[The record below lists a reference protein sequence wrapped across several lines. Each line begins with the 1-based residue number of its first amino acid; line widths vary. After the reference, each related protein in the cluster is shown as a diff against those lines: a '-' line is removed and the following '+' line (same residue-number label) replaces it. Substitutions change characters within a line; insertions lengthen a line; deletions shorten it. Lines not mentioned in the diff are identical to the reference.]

1 MLSITDAPLLS
12 MAGDIRFDVIVA
24 DNARQRTVKPFRG
37 WSRQLRQGLGLR
49 GPAHA
54 LLADAH
60 GVWAWAPGD
69 CYAAATRHGGVRE
82 WMRAHAG
89 TDVRLW
95 VSAELTQSI
104 DDVAE
109 LPRRDDAGLRSHA
122 RQAFVN
128 RHGDEAANWPLATW
142 SNDVSLGVVAL
153 AGIDLDALRRHGALN
168 DVRIRSVEPWWHH
181 AFLEAKRCV
190 PSLVRAASAHVC
202 VVEGRAA
209 AWIALSHGVMSHV
222 RRCVLVDAT
231 VDALRSTIARMNAD
245 HAGDIVPTVVLGQ
258 GLVDGGDTSR
268 IKALVLG
275 RLDGDQPPQWLR
287 PCTQVEVH

>member
-24 DNARQRTVKPFRG
+24 ESARQRTVKPFRG

-89 TDVRLW
+89 TDLRLW

-122 RQAFVN
+122 RQTFVN

-142 SNDVSLGVVAL
+142 CNDVSLGVVAL
-153 AGIDLDALRRHGALN
+153 AGIDLDALRRHGVQS

-181 AFLEAKRCV
+181 AFLEARRCV
-190 PSLVRAASAHVC
+190 PSLGRAASAHVC

-222 RRCVLVDAT
+222 RRCVLAEAN
-231 VDALRSTIARMNAD
+231 VDALRLMMARMIAD
-245 HAGDIVPTVVLGQ
+245 HDGDAVPTVVLGQ
-258 GLVDGGDTSR
+258 GLVDGGDSSR
-268 IKALVLG
+268 IEALVLG